1 MKQVTV
7 ALDLYLHVRAVAAAS
22 ILIARG
28 MQVEGMVLL
37 DPVDATPQDP
47 ESVLETLT
55 QVRVAT
61 LIVGGGA
68 DDGGC
73 SPGKCHFLNSSPWH
87 GCVTSGLEG
96 FWTVSP
102 CGMPNALPSLM

>member
-7 ALDLYLHVRAVAAAS
+7 ALDLYLLMRAVAAAS
-22 ILIARG
+22 MLIARG
-28 MQVEGMVLL
+28 IQVEGMVLL

-47 ESVLETLT
+47 ESVLDNLT

-61 LIVGGGA
+61 LILGGGA

-73 SPGKCHFLNSSPWH
+73 SPGKCHFLNSIPVSSWQMMTWLRH
-87 GCVTSGLEG
+87 VGLRRL
-96 FWTVSP
+96 VHSV
-102 CGMPNALPSLM
+102 A